1 MKSITRSCGVQVRDL
16 NPKPCGAVCVRVCV
30 CVCVCVFAREV
41 NTPCR
46 RPLALARSG
55 RLGTE
60 KSLRLGTEKSL
71 YLHSASTCSLTGRA
85 RVHTHQ
91 QFLGY
96 LPPRSFLEVLELV
109 S

>member
-16 NPKPCGAVCVRVCV
+16 NPKPCGAECV

-46 RPLALARSG
+46 RPLVLARSG
-55 RLGTE
+55 
-60 KSLRLGTEKSL
+60 RLGTEKSL

-96 LPPRSFLEVLELV
+96 LPMRSFLEVLELD